1 VRSEAENGEWVEEV
15 MTTSLEKIYEQAMRL
30 PDESKAVLA
39 ERIVEYL
46 EINANHDLERL
57 HLDIVKGRRDQIREG
72 RVMPVDGK
80 DALARARR
88 IINQ

>member
-1 VRSEAENGEWVEEV
+1 
-15 MTTSLEKIYEQAMRL
+15 MTTSLDKIYEQALRL
-30 PDESKAVLA
+30 PDESKAILA

-46 EINANHDLERL
+46 ETHANHDLERL

-72 RVMPVDGK
+72 QVKPVEGE

-88 IINQ
+88 IITQ